1 METSTSQSRKD
12 EIKMKSYSLFKKDWQ
27 SELRTRYAVNALA
40 MFILVTISVILFSIG
55 SEKISEYLTGG
66 LLWVV
71 IFFSAMSGLS
81 RAFVSE
87 EERNTTMTLQLI
99 ASPTTIF
106 SGKLIFNL
114 LLVFIMN
121 FAITILF
128 QILFPSFVIK
138 NFILFFISFVFGNI
152 GIAVSSTIIAA
163 IISKASSKGTL
174 YPVLSFPILLPLI
187 LTLLELTKFAMDGN
201 SVEASLVEIAVL
213 ICYDV
218 IMLTASYLLFD
229 FIWKE

>member
-1 METSTSQSRKD
+1 
-12 EIKMKSYSLFKKDWQ
+12 MKSFSLFKKDWQ

-40 MFILVTISVILFSIG
+40 MFILVTISVIMFSIAG
-55 SEKISEYLTGG
+55 EKISEYLTGG
-66 LLWVV
+66 LFWVV

-87 EERNTTMTLQLI
+87 EERGTTLVLQLI
-99 ASPTTIF
+99 ASPSTIF

-114 LLVFIMN
+114 ILVFIMN
-121 FAITILF
+121 IAITILF
-128 QILFPSFVIK
+128 SMLFESFIIK
-138 NFILFFISFVFGNI
+138 SVSVFLLALIFGNI
-152 GIAVSSTIIAA
+152 GIAIASTIIAA

-187 LTLLELTKFAMDGN
+187 LTLLELTKFSMDGKTIN
-201 SVEASLVEIAVL
+201 QSFIELAVL

-218 IMLTASYLLFD
+218 IMGTASYLLFD
-229 FIWKE
+229 FIWKD

>member
-1 METSTSQSRKD
+1 
-12 EIKMKSYSLFKKDWQ
+12 MKAYSLFKKDWQ

-40 MFILVTISVILFSIG
+40 MFILVTISVIMFSLSG
-55 SEKISEYLTGG
+55 EKINEYLTGG

-87 EERNTTMTLQLI
+87 EERGTTMTLHLI
-99 ASPTTIF
+99 ASPSTIF
-106 SGKLIFNL
+106 FGKLIFNL
-114 LLVFIMN
+114 VLIFIMN
-121 FAITILF
+121 FAITFLF
-128 QILFPSFVIK
+128 LLLFESFIIK
-138 NFILFFISFVFGNI
+138 NVLLFCFVFVLGNA
-152 GIAVSSTIIAA
+152 GIAISSTIIAA

-187 LTLLELTKFAMDGN
+187 LVLLELTKFAMDGN
-201 SVEASLVEIAVL
+201 SIGSSWVEISIL
-213 ICYDV
+213 ICYDA

>member
-1 METSTSQSRKD
+1 
-12 EIKMKSYSLFKKDWQ
+12 MKAYSLFRKDWQ
-27 SELRTRYAVNALA
+27 SEIRTRYAINALA
-40 MFILVTISVILFSIG
+40 MFILVTISVIMFSIG

-87 EERNTTMTLQLI
+87 EERGTTMTLQLI
-99 ASPTTIF
+99 ASPSTIF

-114 LLVFIMN
+114 LLVFLMN
-121 FAITILF
+121 IAITILF
-128 QILFPSFVIK
+128 SILFPSFLIK
-138 NFILFFISFVFGNI
+138 NFSLFMIAFFFGNI

-163 IISKASSKGTL
+163 IISKAGSKGTL

-187 LTLLELTKFAMDGN
+187 LTLLELTKFSMDGN
-201 SVEASLVEIAVL
+201 AVDDSLVEIAVL
-213 ICYDV
+213 VCYDV
-218 IMLTASYLLFD
+218 IMTTASYLLFD

>member
-1 METSTSQSRKD
+1 
-12 EIKMKSYSLFKKDWQ
+12 MKSFSLFKKDWQ
-27 SELRTRYAVNALA
+27 SEIRTRYAINALA
-40 MFILVTISVILFSIG
+40 MFILVTISVIMFSIG
-55 SEKISEYLTGG
+55 NEKITDFLTGG

-71 IFFSAMSGLS
+71 IFFSAMSGLA

-87 EERNTTMTLQLI
+87 EERGTTMTLHLM
-99 ASPTTIF
+99 AAPSTIF

-114 LLVFIMN
+114 LLVFLMN
-121 FAITILF
+121 FVITVLF
-128 QILFPSFVIK
+128 SMLFPAFILKNFLLFVIA
-138 NFILFFISFVFGNI
+138 FIFGNI

-187 LTLLELTKFAMDGN
+187 LTLLELTKYSMDGN
-201 SVEASLVEIAVL
+201 TINASMVEILVL

>member
-1 METSTSQSRKD
+1 
-12 EIKMKSYSLFKKDWQ
+12 MKAYFLFRKDWQ

-40 MFILVTISVILFSIG
+40 MFILVTISVIMFSIG
-55 SEKISEYLTGG
+55 SEKITEYLTGG

-87 EERNTTMTLQLI
+87 EERGTTMTLQLI
-99 ASPTTIF
+99 ASPSTVF

-121 FAITILF
+121 FVITILF
-128 QILFPSFVIK
+128 GILFTSFIIR
-138 NFILFFISFVFGNI
+138 NIPLFALAFLFGNI

-163 IISKASSKGTL
+163 IISKAGSKGTL

-187 LTLLELTKFAMDGN
+187 LTLLELTKFAIDGN
-201 SVEASLVEIAVL
+201 SIYSSMTEILVLV
-213 ICYDV
+213 CYDV
-218 IMLTASYLLFD
+218 IMATISYLLFD
-229 FIWKE
+229 FIWKD

>member
-1 METSTSQSRKD
+1 
-12 EIKMKSYSLFKKDWQ
+12 MKAFALFKKDWL
-27 SELRTRYAVNALA
+27 SELRTRYAINALA

-55 SEKISEYLTGG
+55 QEKITEYLTGG

-87 EERNTTMTLQLI
+87 EERGTTLTLQLI
-99 ASPTTIF
+99 AAPATIF
-106 SGKLIFNL
+106 SGKLIFNI
-114 LLVFIMN
+114 LLVFLMN
-121 FAITILF
+121 IAITFLF
-128 QILFPSFVIK
+128 FVLFESFVIQ
-138 NFILFFISFVFGNI
+138 NFVLFIFAFVLGNF
-152 GIAVSSTIIAA
+152 GIAISSTIIAA
-163 IISKASSKGTL
+163 IISKAGSKGTL

-187 LTLLELTKFAMDGN
+187 LTLLELTKFAMDGELV
-201 SVEASLVEIAVL
+201 SDSLVEIFVL
-213 ICYDV
+213 VCYDV

>member
-1 METSTSQSRKD
+1 
-12 EIKMKSYSLFKKDWQ
+12 MKAYSLFRKDWH
-27 SELRTRYAVNALA
+27 SELRTRYAINALA

-55 SEKISEYLTGG
+55 NEKISEYLTGG

-87 EERNTTMTLQLI
+87 EERGTTLTLQLI
-99 ASPTTIF
+99 AAPSTVF
-106 SGKLIFNL
+106 SGKLLFNV
-114 LLVFIMN
+114 LLVFLMN
-121 FAITILF
+121 IVITFLFFILF
-128 QILFPSFVIK
+128 ESFVIK
-138 NFILFFISFVFGNI
+138 NFLLFTFAFILGNF
-152 GIAVSSTIIAA
+152 GIAISSTIIAA

-187 LTLLELTKFAMDGN
+187 LTLLELTKFAMDGETLE
-201 SVEASLVEIAVL
+201 SSFVEIAVL
-213 ICYDV
+213 VCYDV

-229 FIWKE
+229 FIWKD